1 VRIDGSKRHVLTDLD
16 TDLAVAVGVTAANV
30 AEAQVADQITAD
42 LAAQHRT
49 LGEFHIDRA

>member
-42 LAAQHRT
+42 LSAQHRT